1 MKRIIIV
8 TIMAMVVL
16 LAIGQV
22 SAAEFKATMKM
33 GSTQPS
39 DHPYMVG
46 AQKFADLIKQRT
58 NGRIVINLYPS
69 SQLGKGER
77 EMVESMKQG
86 TIELV
91 VSSTG
96 PLGGFSPS
104 INILDIPYLFRDY
117 AHVDAVLDGPIGRQ
131 LLNDM
136 DKHGIVGMAFWENGF
151 RHLTNSKVA
160 TKNVEQAKGLKI
172 RVMEN
177 KVHLLAWKT
186 AGLNPTPM
194 AWGELYPALQQGVI
208 DGQEN
213 PVAVFYSAKFW
224 EVQKYFAMTYHV
236 YSPAPFMMSKKKF
249 QAMPK
254 ADQDLFMKTALEVA
268 VFQRKL
274 NRDDEEAKLKEMAGK
289 GLVVIRD
296 VDKASFAKAMQP
308 AYAEWNKDFGK
319 DKIEA
324 IVNTKAPA
332 AKAPA
337 QKAVPKKK

>member
-1 MKRIIIV
+1 MKKSIIV

-16 LAIGQV
+16 LAVGQV
-22 SAAEFKATMKM
+22 GAAEFKATMKM

-46 AQKFADLIKQRT
+46 AQKFSDLIKQRT

-86 TIELV
+86 IIELV

-117 AHVDAVLDGPIGRQ
+117 ATWTPSWTGPSAGTR
-131 LLNDM
+131 LNDM

-160 TKNVEQAKGLKI
+160 VKTVEQGKGLKI
-172 RVMEN
+172 RSMEN

-186 AGLNPTPM
+186 AGLNPTLM

-224 EVQKYFAMTYHV
+224 EVQKYFSLTY
-236 YSPAPFMMSKKKF
+236 
-249 QAMPK
+249 Q
-254 ADQDLFMKTALEVA
+254 
-268 VFQRKL
+268 
-274 NRDDEEAKLKEMAGK
+274 
-289 GLVVIRD
+289 GLLPGPVL
-296 VDKASFAKAMQP
+296 
-308 AYAEWNKDFGK
+308 
-319 DKIEA
+319 
-324 IVNTKAPA
+324 
-332 AKAPA
+332 
-337 QKAVPKKK
+337 

>member
-1 MKRIIIV
+1 
-8 TIMAMVVL
+8 
-16 LAIGQV
+16 
-22 SAAEFKATMKM
+22 
-33 GSTQPS
+33 
-39 DHPYMVG
+39 
-46 AQKFADLIKQRT
+46 
-58 NGRIVINLYPS
+58 
-69 SQLGKGER
+69 
-77 EMVESMKQG
+77 VESLKQG

-117 AHVDAVLDGPIGRQ
+117 AHVDAVLDGPIGRA

-136 DKHGIVGMAFWENGF
+136 DKHGIVGMAFWENGY

-160 TKNVEQAKGLKI
+160 AKNVEQAKGLKI

-224 EVQKYFAMTYHV
+224 EVQKYFTLTYHV
-236 YSPAPFMMSKKKF
+236 YSPAPFLMSKKKF
-249 QAMPK
+249 LAMPK
-254 ADQDLFMKTALEVA
+254 ADQELFMKTALEVA
-268 VFQRKL
+268 AFQRKL

-308 AYAEWNKDFGK
+308 AFVEWNKEFGK
-319 DKIEA
+319 EKIDN
-324 IVNTKAPA
+324 IINTKVVETKKTPA
-332 AKAPA
+332 
-337 QKAVPKKK
+337 KKK

>member
-1 MKRIIIV
+1 MKKSIVV

-16 LAIGQV
+16 LAVGQV

-46 AQKFADLIKQRT
+46 AQKFSDLIKQRT

-86 TIELV
+86 IIELV

-131 LLNDM
+131 LLTDM

-151 RHLTNSKVA
+151 PPPDELQGRREDRGAGQGPQDPHNG
-160 TKNVEQAKGLKI
+160 EQG
-172 RVMEN
+172 
-177 KVHLLAWKT
+177 
-186 AGLNPTPM
+186 
-194 AWGELYPALQQGVI
+194 
-208 DGQEN
+208 
-213 PVAVFYSAKFW
+213 
-224 EVQKYFAMTYHV
+224 
-236 YSPAPFMMSKKKF
+236 
-249 QAMPK
+249 
-254 ADQDLFMKTALEVA
+254 
-268 VFQRKL
+268 
-274 NRDDEEAKLKEMAGK
+274 
-289 GLVVIRD
+289 
-296 VDKASFAKAMQP
+296 
-308 AYAEWNKDFGK
+308 
-319 DKIEA
+319 
-324 IVNTKAPA
+324 APA
-332 AKAPA
+332 CMEDGGPESHADGMG
-337 QKAVPKKK
+337 

>member
-1 MKRIIIV
+1 MKRV
-8 TIMAMVVL
+8 VVCMTMAMLVL
-16 LAIGQV
+16 LIIGQAG
-22 SAAEFKATMKM
+22 AAEFRATMKL

-46 AQKFADLIKQRT
+46 AQKFADLIKERT
-58 NGRIVINLYPS
+58 NGRITINLYPS

-86 TIELV
+86 IIELV

-117 AHVDAVLDGPIGRQ
+117 AHVDTVLDGKIGRA
-131 LLNDM
+131 LLDDM
-136 DKHGIVGMAFWENGF
+136 DKHNIKGMAFWENGF

-160 TKNVEQAKGLKI
+160 VKTVEQGKGLKI

-177 KVHLLAWKT
+177 KVHLTAWKI

-224 EVQKYFAMTYHV
+224 EVQKYFSLTYHV
-236 YSPAPFMMSKKKF
+236 YSPSPFMMSKKKF
-249 QAMPK
+249 LAMPK
-254 ADQDLFMKTALEVA
+254 ADQELFMKTAMEVA
-268 VFQRKL
+268 KFQRKL
-274 NRDDEEAKLKEMAGK
+274 NRDQEEQKLKEMAGK

-296 VDKASFAKAMQP
+296 VDRKSFAKAMEP
-308 AYAEWNKDFGK
+308 AFATWNKDYGK
-319 DKIEA
+319 ENIEN
-324 IVNTKAPA
+324 IVNTKAGS
-332 AKAPA
+332 
-337 QKAVPKKK
+337 KK